1 MQRDTITWM
10 LCISNFIQVRMWA
23 MVSRLPQ
30 SNYNDM
36 GKQFLLWR
44 NVRQVKFI
52 PHRWRTNIYWPTIL
66 SNCFKT
72 HPQIFSLPKLNLHV
86 CWWRQ
91 SGSEHPANVMQF
103 TSRTQNWVSVV
114 SIRGLLGGGR
124 GGLFTLGGG
133 VKYLKWEK
141 SFDCQQILNYWSKQK
156 EMQYMW
162 FFKIKFL
169 LGAVHV
175 MCLICHE
182 MYLCHTF

>member
-1 MQRDTITWM
+1 MSTVLCSWTWQLYCIETLHLLGHPTTPAMQRDTITWM

-114 SIRGLLGGGR
+114 SIRGLLGGG
-124 GGLFTLGGG
+124 GG
-133 VKYLKWEK
+133 VYLPWVVESNIWNEK
-141 SFDCQQILNYWSKQK
+141 NHLTVNRF
-156 EMQYMW
+156 
-162 FFKIKFL
+162 
-169 LGAVHV
+169 
-175 MCLICHE
+175 
-182 MYLCHTF
+182 